1 MLGQSRKFRREGP
14 SAHGLKTADDAVTI
28 LARYFPLS
36 AESPEKLRFV
46 LKYLESLKGAHDAPR
61 YPVRSRD
68 EN

>member
-1 MLGQSRKFRREGP
+1 
-14 SAHGLKTADDAVTI
+14 VTI
-28 LARYFPLS
+28 LARYFPRS

>member
-1 MLGQSRKFRREGP
+1 M
-14 SAHGLKTADDAVTI
+14 TI
-28 LARYFPLS
+28 LARYFPRS